1 MACGELS
8 TANVKAVISYTHV
21 SEVHAGLG
29 NAVISAMK
37 YRNQKIAMG
46 TLAENEYQHQVVTES
61 SVRELR
67 TSIDSI

>member
-8 TANVKAVISYTHV
+8 TASVKAVISYTHV

-61 SVRELR
+61 SVRDLR
-67 TSIDSI
+67 TAIDSI